1 MQYRTVIPAPSKKP
15 LFVIV
20 GVSNEPGDVSRS
32 YSYVLVVGMLTQSSP
47 LTGVST
53 ARLFARKG
61 YRIALISLGKE
72 ALNKLTKE
80 LQSDGEAAAFPVA
93 DYTPNSIRSA
103 FTSIRSRFPPATS
116 PLRVALFNVGN
127 GVQKHFLDITDND
140 VRYSF
145 DVNVA
150 AFAFSHEVITAFSKL
165 GFEDLS
171 EGGKGGSRKKG
182 TLLFTG
188 TTASIHGS
196 TTTSAFAAEKHAL
209 RALAQSLAKEFGE
222 KNIHI
227 AHSIIDG
234 DFLTERNGGN
244 DTRLDSASIA
254 KSYLNLVQQ
263 DSTAWTWEID
273 LRPAHKKW

>member
-1 MQYRTVIPAPSKKP
+1 MPAKKP

-20 GVSNEPGDVSRS
+20 GVRSEP
-32 YSYVLVVGMLTQSSP
+32 
-47 LTGVST
+47 GVST
-53 ARLFARKG
+53 VRLFARKG
-61 YRIALISLGKE
+61 YRIALISRGKE

-80 LQSDGEAAAFPVA
+80 LLHNGEEAAAFQIA
-93 DYTPNSIRSA
+93 DYSPDSIRSA
-103 FTSIRSRFPPATS
+103 FTSIRSHFPPATS
-116 PLRVALFNVGN
+116 PLRVALFNVDHS
-127 GVQKHFLDITDND
+127 VQKHFLDINDKD
-140 VRYSF
+140 VRHSF

-165 GFEDLS
+165 GFEDSS

-188 TTASIHGS
+188 TTASIHVS
-196 TTTSAFAAEKHAL
+196 TTTSAFAAEKHGL
-209 RALAQSLAKEFGE
+209 RVLAQSLAKEFGE

-234 DFLTERNGGN
+234 DILTEHNRGN
-244 DTRLDSASIA
+244 DTHLDSASIA

-263 DSTAWTWEID
+263 DSSAWTWEID

>member
-1 MQYRTVIPAPSKKP
+1 MERYAFVPIIFIFLLTSPRT
-15 LFVIV
+15 LC
-20 GVSNEPGDVSRS
+20 
-32 YSYVLVVGMLTQSSP
+32 Q
-47 LTGVST
+47 
-53 ARLFARKG
+53 
-61 YRIALISLGKE
+61 
-72 ALNKLTKE
+72 
-80 LQSDGEAAAFPVA
+80 AAAFQVA

-140 VRYSF
+140 VRHSF

-222 KNIHI
+222 KNIHVRRFELDYFFTYQLRFGNRS
-227 AHSIIDG
+227 HTYVTNSSTLSISL
-234 DFLTERNGGN
+234 LT
-244 DTRLDSASIA
+244 LHI
-254 KSYLNLVQQ
+254 
-263 DSTAWTWEID
+263 
-273 LRPAHKKW
+273 